1 MQITWLNF
9 YRDPGIHEFR
19 TWNENTMQLR
29 RTMFLLVL
37 YFLYGCLLL
46 PRRQASFPP
55 RLALQGLDSAV
66 SNHDLQEWSEGR
78 IPPLRGDHLLPSPK
92 ERVSYTPWHVP
103 TPSHIAGPRCH
114 IGLAKRKFQHQLA
127 LAEAHKSFKNK
138 TQAATI
144 RAG

>member
-66 SNHDLQEWSEGR
+66 SNHDLQE
-78 IPPLRGDHLLPSPK
+78 
-92 ERVSYTPWHVP
+92 
-103 TPSHIAGPRCH
+103 
-114 IGLAKRKFQHQLA
+114 
-127 LAEAHKSFKNK
+127 
-138 TQAATI
+138 
-144 RAG
+144 